1 MRTWVVVLFLLG
13 VSAGCN
19 HPDRVP
25 RGILSKDSMQSI
37 MWDIIRADQYA
48 SQFLARDSVKSN
60 IRPQTIR
67 LYQQVFELHGI
78 TREEFEKSY
87 QFYLGHP
94 DIARTMLDSL
104 YARAL
109 RHRADALRQPPAPA
123 VVNPSRGHPMN
134 AR

>member
-1 MRTWVVVLFLLG
+1 MRTPVVALLFLG
-13 VSAGCN
+13 ITAGCN

-37 MWDIIRADQYA
+37 MWDIIQADQYA
-48 SQFLARDSVKSN
+48 TQYLARDSVKSN
-60 IRPQTIR
+60 IKPQTIR
-67 LYQQVFELHGI
+67 LYQQIFDLHGI

-104 YARAL
+104 YDRAL
-109 RHRADALRQPPAPA
+109 RHRSEAFKQPNPPAVNA
-123 VVNPSRGHPMN
+123 VRGHPLN